1 MKFILFDKKIDI
13 ILFKNII
20 SFTIMPP
27 KKAVKKVSKKEDSD
41 DDYDVDDDVELD
53 DIEEVEVEDFD
64 EEIDE
69 EKDELNIEPDTEAVG
84 CALEEAI
91 DDDDEYFDN
100 NDEIELQDDQNIEYV
115 SKENRLSSNRLTK
128 YEMVRILGERCK
140 QLTMGAKPLIKNFKD
155 LSYDK
160 IAEEEFL
167 RNMIPFK
174 IKRPLPNGKY
184 EIWNLEELSKDHLLS
199 LIE

>member
-1 MKFILFDKKIDI
+1 
-13 ILFKNII
+13 
-20 SFTIMPP
+20 MPP
-27 KKAVKKVSKKEDSD
+27 KKAVKKVSKKDDSD
-41 DDYDVDDDVELD
+41 DEFDVDNDVELD
-53 DIEEVEVEDFD
+53 DVEEVEVDEFD
-64 EEIDE
+64 DEDE

-84 CALEEAI
+84 CTLEDAI
-91 DDDDEYFDN
+91 EDDDEYFDN

-160 IAEEEFL
+160 IAEEEFI